1 MLIELRKVDKIY
13 RSGTVS
19 FQALKGVDLSVEEGE
34 MIAICGRSG
43 AGKSTLLHIIGCID
57 AFDGGSYCLDGN
69 DVGKLRDGQLSKI
82 RNQLIGFIMQDFA
95 LVPKFTV
102 FDNIAIPLYLGDIK
116 MRKFQSAVQEAAAEV
131 GLSGLLGKKANQ
143 LSGGQKQR
151 VAIARAIV
159 NSPKIIL
166 ADEPTGALDAATA
179 GEIIRLL
186 KQQNE
191 KGITVIVV
199 THDNT
204 VAAACPRVIRI
215 GDGRILSDE
224 K

>member
-1 MLIELRKVDKIY
+1 
-13 RSGTVS
+13 
-19 FQALKGVDLSVEEGE
+19 
-34 MIAICGRSG
+34 
-43 AGKSTLLHIIGCID
+43 
-57 AFDGGSYCLDGN
+57 
-69 DVGKLRDGQLSKI
+69 
-82 RNQLIGFIMQDFA
+82 
-95 LVPKFTV
+95 
-102 FDNIAIPLYLGDIK
+102 

>member
-1 MLIELRKVDKIY
+1 M
-13 RSGTVS
+13 
-19 FQALKGVDLSVEEGE
+19 
-34 MIAICGRSG
+34 
-43 AGKSTLLHIIGCID
+43 
-57 AFDGGSYCLDGN
+57 DGN

-82 RNQLIGFIMQDFA
+82 RNRLIGFIMQDFA

-166 ADEPTGALDAATA
+166 ADEPTGSV
-179 GEIIRLL
+179 
-186 KQQNE
+186 K
-191 KGITVIVV
+191 
-199 THDNT
+199 
-204 VAAACPRVIRI
+204 
-215 GDGRILSDE
+215 
-224 K
+224 

>member
-1 MLIELRKVDKIY
+1 MRIKNLTKIY
-13 RSGTVS
+13 KTDKANEVKALQNVS
-19 FQALKGVDLSVEEGE
+19 LDLPEKG
-34 MIAICGRSG
+34 M
-43 AGKSTLLHIIGCID
+43 
-57 AFDGGSYCLDGN
+57 
-69 DVGKLRDGQLSKI
+69 
-82 RNQLIGFIMQDFA
+82 
-95 LVPKFTV
+95 V
-102 FDNIAIPLYLGDIK
+102 F
-116 MRKFQSAVQEAAAEV
+116 
-131 GLSGLLGKKANQ
+131 LLGKSGSGKTTLLNILGGLDKATSGDIFYKNNNLTSFSQSELNCYRNNVCGFVFQDYNVIPELNVEENILLALSLQGKDDRSAVCNVLKQVGLEGFEKRKVTQ

-151 VAIARAIV
+151 VAIARALIKH
-159 NSPKIIL
+159 SEIIF

>member
-1 MLIELRKVDKIY
+1 MKKELIQLIDISKSFDGQMVLDELNLNIHENEFVTLLGPSGCGKTTTLRILGGFTSPDKGRVVFDGKEITQIPPNKRQLNTVFQKYALFTHMTIAENIAFGLKIKKKPKSYIDDKIRY
-13 RSGTVS
+13 
-19 FQALKGVDLSVEEGE
+19 ALKLVN
-34 MIAICGRSG
+34 
-43 AGKSTLLHIIGCID
+43 
-57 AFDGGSYCLDGN
+57 LDGYEN
-69 DVGKLRDGQLSKI
+69 RMPDS
-82 RNQLIGFIMQDFA
+82 
-95 LVPKFTV
+95 
-102 FDNIAIPLYLGDIK
+102 
-116 MRKFQSAVQEAAAEV
+116 
-131 GLSGLLGKKANQ
+131 
-143 LSGGQKQR
+143 LSGGQQQR
-151 VAIARAIV
+151 IAIARAIV

>member
-1 MLIELRKVDKIY
+1 
-13 RSGTVS
+13 
-19 FQALKGVDLSVEEGE
+19 
-34 MIAICGRSG
+34 
-43 AGKSTLLHIIGCID
+43 
-57 AFDGGSYCLDGN
+57 
-69 DVGKLRDGQLSKI
+69 
-82 RNQLIGFIMQDFA
+82 MQDFA

-116 MRKFQSAVQEAAAEV
+116 MRKLQSAVQEAAAEV

>member
-1 MLIELRKVDKIY
+1 M
-13 RSGTVS
+13 
-19 FQALKGVDLSVEEGE
+19 
-34 MIAICGRSG
+34 
-43 AGKSTLLHIIGCID
+43 
-57 AFDGGSYCLDGN
+57 
-69 DVGKLRDGQLSKI
+69 
-82 RNQLIGFIMQDFA
+82 
-95 LVPKFTV
+95 
-102 FDNIAIPLYLGDIK
+102 
-116 MRKFQSAVQEAAAEV
+116 
-131 GLSGLLGKKANQ
+131 
-143 LSGGQKQR
+143 
-151 VAIARAIV
+151 
-159 NSPKIIL
+159 
-166 ADEPTGALDAATA
+166 PTGALDAATA